1 MKRLLRYI
9 NPIAHLGHH
18 KYSYFFP
25 FVTVVSFYI
34 LSEIFTYNVLKD
46 PMGVGLYVIYLSV
59 ILIIYFSFREGLRGG
74 ILSTILTISYYLY
87 IIATRHYKGNQ
98 RTAGIETTAIL
109 GIIFLIVSITIGW
122 LKQTIDILIEREMD
136 EKNRLQAIIQQ
147 LPVGVLIT
155 DEKGRIVQGNKQVDI
170 VLGRQMRRG
179 LVAGEATLPTVTS
192 NGKPISPTHWPLA
205 QAILTGKAVPG
216 REFILEQD
224 SGKKVFLQISASLIR
239 NKEGK
244 VIAAASIINDITH
257 RKEIEKRKD
266 DFVNMAS
273 HELKTPITSMKLYIE
288 SLIRRTSDSDDERT
302 IKTLGSIKK
311 QTERLQ
317 ELVNG
322 LLDVSRLQTGKLS
335 FSKVSFRL
343 DILAEELTEELRA
356 TTKKHTLIYSGK
368 TPLIVFADKFRIYQ
382 VLTNLITN
390 AIKYSPDATTITIRV
405 KKADGK
411 AVVSIKDEGIGIV
424 KEQQKRIFDRLY
436 QVADSD
442 TNTFPGLGM
451 GLYISKEIIKRHKGS
466 IWVESE
472 KVAGRTDSKQGSI
485 FYFTLPLTK
494 LP

>member
-1 MKRLLRYI
+1 
-9 NPIAHLGHH
+9 
-18 KYSYFFP
+18 
-25 FVTVVSFYI
+25 
-34 LSEIFTYNVLKD
+34 
-46 PMGVGLYVIYLSV
+46 MGVGVYVIYLSV

-74 ILSTILTISYYLY
+74 IIATILTISYYLY
-87 IIATRHYKGNQ
+87 IIFTRNYKGNQ
-98 RTAGIETTAIL
+98 LISGIETTAVL
-109 GIIFLIVSITIGW
+109 GVIFFIVSLTIGW
-122 LKQTIDILIEREMD
+122 LKQTIDVLIEREMD

-155 DEKGRIVQGNKQVDI
+155 DDKGRIVQGNKQVDVI
-170 VLGRQMRRG
+170 LGRQMRQG
-179 LVAGEATLPTVTS
+179 LTAGNATLPNVTS
-192 NGKPISPTHWPLA
+192 NGKTIGPTQWPLA
-205 QAILTGKAVPG
+205 QAIMTGKTVPG
-216 REFILEQD
+216 REFVLEQD
-224 SGKKVFLQISASLIR
+224 NGKKQFLQISASLIR

-288 SLIRRTSDSDDERT
+288 ALIKRSSDSDDERT
-302 IKTLGSIKK
+302 TKTLDGIKK

-335 FSKVSFRL
+335 FTKEPFRL
-343 DILAEELTEELRA
+343 DVLAKELTEELRA
-356 TTKKHTLIYSGK
+356 TTKKQTLVYMGK
-368 TPLIVFADKFRIYQ
+368 APLVVFADKFRIYQ

-390 AIKYSPDATTITIRV
+390 AIKYSPESTTITIRV

-411 AVVSIKDEGIGIV
+411 AVVSVKDEGIGIV
-424 KEQQKRIFDRLY
+424 KEQQKRVFDRLY

-442 TNTFPGLGM
+442 TNTFPGLGL
-451 GLYISKEIIKRHKGS
+451 GLYISKEIIKRHQGS

-472 KVAGRTDSKQGSI
+472 KTNGQTDGKHGST
-485 FYFTLPLTK
+485 FYFTLPLK
-494 LP
+494 KQP